1 MKKLCAMLAI
11 SLMFTTAITPA
22 ATTYKSQFKNA
33 VQNAK
38 SEAKASIKSTKTDLK
53 NAVRADINNQK
64 AKHTSVAAEKKAEG
78 DALRD
83 AVQAVLTEEYQTIN
97 DIASQVEGEE
107 ITKAKITARL
117 TSLVK
122 NGLAEKAD
130 VKTEDGK
137 TVKAYKL
144 V

>member
-1 MKKLCAMLAI
+1 MEKKLTKKDFYAMLTEIVEATEVEMKEDLLAFI
-11 SLMFTTAITPA
+11 NKEVSLID
-22 ATTYKSQFKNA
+22 
-33 VQNAK
+33 
-38 SEAKASIKSTKTDLK
+38 AKAE
-53 NAVRADINNQK
+53 K
-64 AKHTSVAAEKKAEG
+64 AKARAAEKKAEG

-83 AVQAVLTEEYQTIN
+83 AVQSVLTEEYQTIN

>member
-1 MKKLCAMLAI
+1 MEKKLTKKDFYAMLTEI
-11 SLMFTTAITPA
+11 VG
-22 ATTYKSQFKNA
+22 ATEVEMKEDLLAFIDKEVNLID
-33 VQNAK
+33 
-38 SEAKASIKSTKTDLK
+38 AKAE
-53 NAVRADINNQK
+53 K
-64 AKHTSVAAEKKAEG
+64 AKARAAEKKAEG

-97 DIASQVEGEE
+97 DIANQVEGEE

>member
-1 MKKLCAMLAI
+1 MEKKLTKKDFYAMLTEI
-11 SLMFTTAITPA
+11 VE
-22 ATTYKSQFKNA
+22 ATEVEMKEDLLAFIDKEVNLID
-33 VQNAK
+33 
-38 SEAKASIKSTKTDLK
+38 AKAE
-53 NAVRADINNQK
+53 K
-64 AKHTSVAAEKKAEG
+64 AKARAAEKKAEG

>member
-1 MKKLCAMLAI
+1 MEKKLTKKDFYAMLTEIVEATEVEMKEDLLAFI
-11 SLMFTTAITPA
+11 DKEVSLID
-22 ATTYKSQFKNA
+22 
-33 VQNAK
+33 
-38 SEAKASIKSTKTDLK
+38 AKAE
-53 NAVRADINNQK
+53 K
-64 AKHTSVAAEKKAEG
+64 AKARAAEKKAEG

-122 NGLAEKAD
+122 NGLAEKVD

>member
-1 MKKLCAMLAI
+1 MEKKMTKKDYYEMLK
-11 SLMFTTAITPA
+11 TTVEGIEVENKEDLLTFIDRELELIEN
-22 ATTYKSQFKNA
+22 KS
-33 VQNAK
+33 
-38 SEAKASIKSTKTDLK
+38 AKAK
-53 NAVRADINNQK
+53 VR
-64 AKHTSVAAEKKAEG
+64 AAEKKAEG

>member
-1 MKKLCAMLAI
+1 MEKKLTKKDFYAMLTEIVEATEVEMKEELLAFI
-11 SLMFTTAITPA
+11 DKEVSLID
-22 ATTYKSQFKNA
+22 
-33 VQNAK
+33 
-38 SEAKASIKSTKTDLK
+38 AKAE
-53 NAVRADINNQK
+53 K
-64 AKHTSVAAEKKAEG
+64 AKARAAEKKAEG

>member
-1 MKKLCAMLAI
+1 MEKKLTKKDFYAMLTEIVEATEVEMKEDLLTFI
-11 SLMFTTAITPA
+11 DKEVSLID
-22 ATTYKSQFKNA
+22 
-33 VQNAK
+33 
-38 SEAKASIKSTKTDLK
+38 AKAE
-53 NAVRADINNQK
+53 K
-64 AKHTSVAAEKKAEG
+64 AKARAAEKKAEG